1 MDDCQQEVGA
11 RCRVSTHILPKD
23 RGALAWH
30 GDPNPLLLVQALVL
44 APILV
49 LVLALALVL

>member
-1 MDDCQQEVGA
+1 M
-11 RCRVSTHILPKD
+11 STHILPKD

-49 LVLALALVL
+49 LALALVLVL